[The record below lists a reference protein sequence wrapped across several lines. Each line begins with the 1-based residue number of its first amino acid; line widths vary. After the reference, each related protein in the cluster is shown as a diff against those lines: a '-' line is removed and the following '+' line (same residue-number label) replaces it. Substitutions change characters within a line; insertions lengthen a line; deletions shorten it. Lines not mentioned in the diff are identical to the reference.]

1 MKLIR
6 TTNLAL
12 VIFCVSINLQQSF
25 AQLIPFRVNQ
35 QYGYI
40 NPKNELVI
48 PAKFD
53 YTDFFQG
60 EMAFVLKD
68 SNYYGINSK
77 GEIITPALKHYGV
90 FNYGLCPV
98 LLKDGTCVYINSK
111 GETAIDKGFDAAE
124 NFSEGLAVVSVTK
137 KLGIIDTLGNWIRLP
152 DFDTS
157 SAYFKSGFLMAISKG
172 KYFYINRKGQ
182 TLQLPDTVMPAGV
195 FSEGLAP
202 VYVVKPFNSD
212 GQKIK
217 TYYLE
222 FIDSSGKVAL
232 NNFYHDGFNYSE
244 YIAFEKEFINGKAII
259 KTKNDLGWDYYF
271 LDKKGRFSPLYS
283 FTKHLGDSLFLCA
296 IGYYMAD
303 IRIVDSNYYVMGQFQ
318 QKPTQVGEMGNGL
331 LAFRNKEGFWGYVN
345 SNCQELIKCKYSAAF
360 PFKNGYAIVIY
371 NGYQGVI
378 DTNGK
383 EFWVDR

>member
-1 MKLIR
+1 MNDKPISNSVTVLFYFLLLVP
-6 TTNLAL
+6 NLM
-12 VIFCVSINLQQSF
+12 
-25 AQLIPFRVNQ
+25 AQLIPFRVNS

-40 NPKNELVI
+40 NPKNELI
-48 PAKFD
+48 IEAKFD

-60 EMAFVLKD
+60 DLAFVLKD
-68 SNYYGINSK
+68 SSYFGINIK
-77 GEIITPALKHYGV
+77 GEIVTQALKHYGV

-98 LLKDGTCVYINSK
+98 QLKDGKCVYINQK
-111 GETAIDKGFDAAE
+111 GEIVIDKGFDAAE
-124 NFSEGLAVVSVTK
+124 NFSQGLAVVSLNK
-137 KLGIIDTLGNWIRLP
+137 KLGIIDTIGNWIRQP

-157 SAYFKSGFLMAISKG
+157 SAYFKSGYLMAISKG

-182 TLQLPDTVMPAGV
+182 TLHLPDTVLPVGV

-202 VYVVKPFNSD
+202 VYIIKPYNSD
-212 GQKIK
+212 GQKMK

-222 FIDSSGKVAL
+222 FIDTNGNVVL

-244 YIAFEKEFINGKAII
+244 YIAFEKEFMDGKAII

-303 IRIVDSNYYVMGQFQ
+303 IRIVDSNYFVMGQFQ
-318 QKPTQVGEMGNGL
+318 QKPTLVGEMGNGL
-331 LAFRNKEGFWGYVN
+331 LAFRNKEGNWGYVN
-345 SNCQELIKCKYSAAF
+345 NNCQEIIKCKYTAAF

-378 DTNGK
+378 DINGK
-383 EFWVDR
+383 EYWVDR